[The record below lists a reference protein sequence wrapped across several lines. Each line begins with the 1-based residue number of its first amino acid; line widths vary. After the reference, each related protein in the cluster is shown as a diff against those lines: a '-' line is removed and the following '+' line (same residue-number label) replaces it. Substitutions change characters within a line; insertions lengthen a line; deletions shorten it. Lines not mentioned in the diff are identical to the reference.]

1 MGRICPSRGG
11 DNGTIDNR
19 ITMKQR
25 RTKKRE
31 QLIQEIDRMI
41 EQNQHEIGLAEQK
54 KSNRIIG
61 WLVVINAIIFTI
73 IWLGDFK

>member
-1 MGRICPSRGG
+1 
-11 DNGTIDNR
+11 
-19 ITMKQR
+19 MKQR

-41 EQNQHEIGLAEQK
+41 EQNQHEIDLAEQK